1 MWDTTEW
8 REKTADLIKISA
20 PIRVLQRKRTNRR
33 CLGTDRFITQN
44 LLRVTEAGE
53 STSALQTGRQRPG
66 NPMVHFQAKDSLLEN
81 FFFFFGLEMP
91 VFLVYPGL
99 QLIGHGPPTPCTA
112 TFFTQSP
119 PIQRRRQRQPTPVLL
134 PGKSHGR
141 MRLVG
146 CNPWGCEE
154 SDTTE

>member
-81 FFFFFGLEMP
+81 FFFFFVVGNLG
-91 VFLVYPGL
+91 FLSSCDMEFRDLVEL
-99 QLIGHGPPTPCTA
+99 QWVRQASEGKLGFLSTRSRGIDPHLKMRWA
-112 TFFTQSP
+112 TQCSSRVVSGNSGFLSSCD
-119 PIQRRRQRQPTPVLL
+119 R
-134 PGKSHGR
+134 
-141 MRLVG
+141 
-146 CNPWGCEE
+146 
-154 SDTTE
+154 

>member
-81 FFFFFGLEMP
+81 FFFFFWFGDASL
-91 VFLVYPGL
+91 PGL
-99 QLIGHGPPTPCTA
+99 SWPSIDWAWPTHTMHGNLLYSEPTNSTEKATA
-112 TFFTQSP
+112 THSSTLAWKIPRTDETGRLQSMGL
-119 PIQRRRQRQPTPVLL
+119 RRVR
-134 PGKSHGR
+134 H
-141 MRLVG
+141 
-146 CNPWGCEE
+146 N
-154 SDTTE
+154 